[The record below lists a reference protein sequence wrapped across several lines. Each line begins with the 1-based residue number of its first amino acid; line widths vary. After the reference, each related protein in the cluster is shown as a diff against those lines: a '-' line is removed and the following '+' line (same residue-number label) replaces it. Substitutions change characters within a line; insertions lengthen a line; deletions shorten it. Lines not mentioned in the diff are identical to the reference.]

1 MDRSRLDVLLKT
13 EPPRAAAC
21 PEHGAYESRNVFR
34 QVWTKCPQC
43 EANAR
48 AVRDAEEAAERERML
63 ENAHRARLD
72 EARVPLRFVGR
83 SFENFVAD
91 TPEKVRALTAV
102 RDYAEQFPEHHKRGT
117 GLILAGSPGTGKS
130 HLCAALLQILLH
142 RDVRYVTC
150 LDMIRAVRET
160 WRRDSEQSEREVLR
174 YFASLD
180 LLVID
185 EIGVQY
191 GTDGEQTI
199 IFEVLDRRYRDIRPT
214 ILITNQDK
222 GGLVQFVGERTFD
235 RLIETSRWIAFDWT
249 SFRPTARRA
258 AA

>member
-1 MDRSRLDVLLKT
+1 
-13 EPPRAAAC
+13 
-21 PEHGAYESRNVFR
+21 
-34 QVWTKCPQC
+34 
-43 EANAR
+43 
-48 AVRDAEEAAERERML
+48 
-63 ENAHRARLD
+63 
-72 EARVPLRFVGR
+72 
-83 SFENFVAD
+83 
-91 TPEKVRALTAV
+91 
-102 RDYAEQFPEHHKRGT
+102 
-117 GLILAGSPGTGKS
+117 
-130 HLCAALLQILLH
+130 
-142 RDVRYVTC
+142 
-150 LDMIRAVRET
+150 MIRAVRET

-235 RLIETSRWIAFDWT
+235 RLIETSRWIAFDWP
-249 SFRPTARRA
+249 SFRPAARRA